1 MKWQI
6 SKIRILALLIF
17 IGYSGAT
24 TMAQIRISG
33 TVVDAANKGPVAAAS
48 VFISNT
54 SKGTVTQKNGSFELV
69 LTAAGSYDVV
79 FQCIGYTTQVKSIM
93 VKASIDSLFVQ
104 LQPAENQLQEV
115 IVRSADAN
123 GWTKYGDFFL
133 EQFIGKHP
141 AAAYCKIKNKEAVKF
156 TFSKSKNT
164 LTAFATEPLIIQ
176 NDYLGYTINYSL
188 TLFEFNYNTQV
199 FLYQGYPL
207 FQEQYKVSKRKRE
220 KQLQRRAEVYQG
232 SLMHFMRS
240 FYRNK
245 LLENGFEVRQIITQ
259 KANVNTQPTVANS
272 TAVLGKMP
280 DYLKVSRPVTSVPSN
295 LRFINSN
302 ILPSDS
308 FGYVVDSNTALL
320 EFPDELHVHFTERT
334 PETAYSPGLIMRQ
347 QTRSPL
353 NLYGLVSEIK
363 FPYKQGVLVY
373 ANGSFFN
380 GRNLLT
386 SGYWAWS
393 EKLSTMLPLDYK

>member
-141 AAAYCKIKNKEAVKF
+141 AAAYCK
-156 TFSKSKNT
+156 
-164 LTAFATEPLIIQ
+164 
-176 NDYLGYTINYSL
+176 
-188 TLFEFNYNTQV
+188 
-199 FLYQGYPL
+199 
-207 FQEQYKVSKRKRE
+207 
-220 KQLQRRAEVYQG
+220 
-232 SLMHFMRS
+232 
-240 FYRNK
+240 
-245 LLENGFEVRQIITQ
+245 
-259 KANVNTQPTVANS
+259 
-272 TAVLGKMP
+272 
-280 DYLKVSRPVTSVPSN
+280 
-295 LRFINSN
+295 
-302 ILPSDS
+302 
-308 FGYVVDSNTALL
+308 
-320 EFPDELHVHFTERT
+320 
-334 PETAYSPGLIMRQ
+334 
-347 QTRSPL
+347 
-353 NLYGLVSEIK
+353 
-363 FPYKQGVLVY
+363 
-373 ANGSFFN
+373 
-380 GRNLLT
+380 
-386 SGYWAWS
+386 
-393 EKLSTMLPLDYK
+393 